1 MPKKSK
7 IATADLEAHQLSLSI
22 SARLDYLNTRAN
34 ICQPLFSCFSVI
46 FFTYIFIYVFHLYF
60 RLCFSPIFSSMFFT
74 YVFICV
80 FHLCF
85 HLCFSFINVF
95 RQVKGN
101 SECPVKRGRVSAV
114 LLPHLPMLLSQ
125 IVRWGLPPPDWGKSP
140 NPPLSSLRL
149 RSGGLP

>member
-34 ICQPLFSCFSVI
+34 ICQPLFSCFSFI
-46 FFTYIFIYVFHLYF
+46 FFTYIFIY
-60 RLCFSPIFSSMFFT
+60 
-74 YVFICV
+74 V

-101 SECPVKRGRVSAV
+101 SECPVKRGRASAV